1 VKVLLDTSYAARGA
15 SGTATYLERLLAGLD
30 ELNVA
35 VVPVAD
41 DGRPAPGGGGWR
53 SARNLLRD
61 RWWLD
66 VALPRLAVHHR
77 VDVVHHPLPATF
89 RPRRGT
95 TGIAQVVTVHDLAF
109 ELLPEHFDPRFAKW
123 ASRAHR
129 AAALHADAVVAV
141 SRTTAHD
148 VRERWGV
155 PVDRIV
161 VAPHGPGQWRAR
173 EIRHGESARGASV
186 PLRRPYL
193 LYVGDDEPRKDLPT
207 LRAAHALLRDRLGEA
222 APDLVL
228 AGHVRAPE
236 REARERATALGGG
249 PGAASPER
257 TSAPAPGS
265 SGDRASS
272 AADPTTATPSPPAER
287 RVDAPDRESLL
298 ALMDGALALV
308 HPALHE
314 GVGLTPLEAMARGLP
329 VVVARSP
336 GLTETCQDAA
346 EYFPPRDP
354 STLADVLQALIAD
367 PRRLESLAVAG
378 RRVAGDRSWTIAARR
393 HVEAYTL
400 AVEHARRNGPPSGPG
415 DRDDGH
421 RAGNDAGSSDPG
433 ERPADPAASPA
444 SP

>member
-1 VKVLLDTSYAARGA
+1 MKVLLDTSYALRGS
-15 SGTATYLERLLAGLD
+15 SGTATYLDRLRSALD
-30 ELNVA
+30 ELGVDVVA
-35 VVPVAD
+35 VAD
-41 DGRPAPGGGGWR
+41 EGRPAPGGGGWR

-66 VALPRLAVHHR
+66 VALPRLAAHHGA
-77 VDVVHHPLPATF
+77 DVVHHPLPATF
-89 RPRRGT
+89 RPRRAT
-95 TGIAQVVTVHDLAF
+95 AGIAQVVTVHDLAF
-109 ELLPEHFDPRFAKW
+109 EVVPEAFDPRFARW

-129 AAALHADAVVAV
+129 AAALQADAVIAV

-148 VRERWGV
+148 VRERWEV

-173 EIRHGESARGASV
+173 DVRHGATTRAPSV
-186 PLRRPYL
+186 PLGRPYL

-207 LRAAHALLRDRLGEA
+207 LRAAHALLRGRLGDA

-236 REARERATALGGG
+236 RDARERAAAGAHGG
-249 PGAASPER
+249 AS
-257 TSAPAPGS
+257 
-265 SGDRASS
+265 
-272 AADPTTATPSPPAER
+272 ER
-287 RVDAPDRESLL
+287 RVEAPDRDALL
-298 ALMDGALALV
+298 ALMDGAALLV
-308 HPALHE
+308 HPARHE

-346 EYFPPRDP
+346 EYVPPGDP
-354 STLADVLQALIAD
+354 EALASALGSLLAD
-367 PRRLESLAVAG
+367 PRRLEALAVAG

-400 AVEHARRNGPPSGPG
+400 AVQRARRDDPSAGREHPDRGATGAGDGGPE
-415 DRDDGH
+415 H
-421 RAGNDAGSSDPG
+421 
-433 ERPADPAASPA
+433 PAAPAQAPVSP
-444 SP
+444 

>member
-1 VKVLLDTSYAARGA
+1 MRVLLDTSYALRGA
-15 SGTATYLERLLAGLD
+15 SGTATYVERLRAGLE
-30 ELNVA
+30 ELGVDVVA
-35 VVPVAD
+35 VAD
-41 DGRPAPGGGGWR
+41 EDRPAPGGGGWR

-61 RWWLD
+61 RWWND
-66 VALPRLAVHHR
+66 VGLPRLAAHHEA
-77 VDVVHHPLPATF
+77 DVVHHPLPAVF
-89 RPRRGT
+89 RPRRAT
-95 TGIAQVVTVHDLAF
+95 IGIAQVVTVHDIAF
-109 ELLPEHFDPRFAKW
+109 ELLPEHFDPRFARW
-123 ASRAHR
+123 ASRAHK
-129 AAALHADAVVAV
+129 AAALAAEAVVAV
-141 SRTTAHD
+141 SRTTARD

-155 PVDRIV
+155 PADRIV

-173 EIRHGESARGASV
+173 DVRHGATARARAV
-186 PLRRPYL
+186 PAGRPYL

-236 REARERATALGGG
+236 RDARERA
-249 PGAASPER
+249 AA
-257 TSAPAPGS
+257 APGDE
-265 SGDRASS
+265 GG
-272 AADPTTATPSPPAER
+272 ATER
-287 RVDAPDRESLL
+287 RVERPDRDALS

-336 GLTETCQDAA
+336 GLKETCEDAA
-346 EYFPPRDP
+346 AYFAPGDAGD
-354 STLADVLQALIAD
+354 LAGVLEGLVGDA
-367 PRRLESLAVAG
+367 RRLEGLGLAG

-400 AVEHARRNGPPSGPG
+400 AVHRARRGGSDDGSPSRRAQGARSGPSAAES
-415 DRDDGH
+415 
-421 RAGNDAGSSDPG
+421 AGTL
-433 ERPADPAASPA
+433 PADPAQPSPA

>member
-1 VKVLLDTSYAARGA
+1 MKVLLDTSYALRGA
-15 SGTATYLERLLAGLD
+15 SGTATYVERLQAALG
-30 ELNVA
+30 ELNVDVIA
-35 VVPVAD
+35 AGD
-41 DGRPAPGGGGWR
+41 DGRPEPGGGGWR

-66 VALPRLAVHHR
+66 VALPRLAAQHA

-89 RPRRGT
+89 RPRRRT
-95 TGIAQVVTVHDLAF
+95 AGIAQVLTVHDLAF
-109 ELLPEHFDPRFAKW
+109 ELLPDAFDPRFARW
-123 ASRAHR
+123 ASRSHK
-129 AAALHADAVVAV
+129 AAALQADAVVAV

-155 PVDRIV
+155 PVDRLV

-173 EIRHGESARGASV
+173 DIRHGETVRAPSV
-186 PLRRPYL
+186 PLGRPYL

-207 LRAAHALLRDRLGEA
+207 LRAAHALLRDRLGDA

-236 REARERATALGGG
+236 RDAAERAAAARVAAGGG
-249 PGAASPER
+249 AGA
-257 TSAPAPGS
+257 
-265 SGDRASS
+265 SGTGS
-272 AADPTTATPSPPAER
+272 AAAHPDGAPPPPAEER
-287 RVDAPDRESLL
+287 RVEAPDRDALL

-346 EYFPPRDP
+346 EYFPPGDAEA
-354 STLADVLQALIAD
+354 LAAVLAPLVGDA
-367 PRRLESLAVAG
+367 RRLEALAVAG

-400 AVEHARRNGPPSGPG
+400 AVEHARRNGDPVSSGVPQDGRPDGDDTPPV
-415 DRDDGH
+415 
-421 RAGNDAGSSDPG
+421 
-433 ERPADPAASPA
+433 DPAQPSPA
-444 SP
+444 RP

>member
-1 VKVLLDTSYAARGA
+1 VRVLLDTSYALRGA
-15 SGTATYLERLLAGLD
+15 SGTATYVERLRAGLD
-30 ELNVA
+30 ELNVD

-41 DGRPAPGGGGWR
+41 EGRPAPGGGGWR

-61 RWWLD
+61 RWWID
-66 VALPRLAVHHR
+66 VGLPRLAAHHGA
-77 VDVVHHPLPATF
+77 DVVHHPLPALF
-89 RPRRGT
+89 RPRRAT
-95 TGIAQVVTVHDLAF
+95 IGIAQVVTVHDLAF
-109 ELLPEHFDPRFAKW
+109 EVVPERFDPRFARW
-123 ASRAHR
+123 ASRSHR
-129 AAALHADAVVAV
+129 AAALAADAVVAV
-141 SRTTAHD
+141 SQTTARD

-155 PVDRIV
+155 PGDRIV

-173 EIRHGESARGASV
+173 DIRRGETVRAPSV
-186 PLRRPYL
+186 PLGRPYL

-207 LRAAHALLRDRLGEA
+207 LRAAHALLRQRLGDA

-236 REARERATALGGG
+236 RDARERAAA
-249 PGAASPER
+249 GA
-257 TSAPAPGS
+257 
-265 SGDRASS
+265 D
-272 AADPTTATPSPPAER
+272 DPDAGER
-287 RVDAPDRESLL
+287 RVERPDRDALL
-298 ALMDGALALV
+298 ALMDGAVALV

-346 EYFPPRDP
+346 AYFPPGDAKA
-354 STLADVLQALIAD
+354 LAGVLEGLVGDA
-367 PRRLESLAVAG
+367 RRLDALAVAG

-400 AVEHARRNGPPSGPG
+400 AVQRARRSGS
-415 DRDDGH
+415 DDGH
-421 RAGNDAGSSDPG
+421 PSRRAQSVRSRPTATEGPG
-433 ERPADPAASPA
+433 GATTPPADPAQPFPA